1 MSIKLA
7 FFLVILLCIMVKS
20 IGMKRFKVSVDDKA
34 CVGCGLC
41 VRICPAHN
49 LELKDGKANVGNHCA
64 FCMACVHACPH
75 GGMQVNGH
83 AIKKENQYRHPDVE
97 LPELFLRKG

>member
-1 MSIKLA
+1 MCMSIKLA

-64 FCMACVHACPH
+64 FFISVGLCNGNRTNRNLQVEKMYSEQDLRHA
-75 GGMQVNGH
+75 
-83 AIKKENQYRHPDVE
+83 KE
-97 LPELFLRKG
+97 LRERKIV